1 MAAYKVV
8 IGPKTFTLRIDTD
21 GASKNYGSTSHQSQ
35 TSFTFNGKSIAAD
48 KVPFIVKPISDR
60 STKMGQCAV
69 LIDNNKH
76 TNTYCIIG
84 DAGPSANG
92 WGEVSL
98 KAAWNL
104 GYSEKQANGSRGPRS
119 NFTIIVF
126 TDSVPKWNSKKDLNS
141 QIEAECKKRC
151 ETYKQV
157 VQTYTAKS
165 AHNASS
171 GDSSDPSIVV
181 TTGTYKESQQLVNL
195 DVVKQYLI
203 TINRNTDVSKL
214 NFSKLK
220 KEDVVGAMV
229 EAGYY
234 MNSKR
239 HIASRFRNPSIDL
252 QVKTLNRN
260 NILYGLYTYS
270 RANSVVEAKKEL
282 EQLEY
287 VLDQYPPILGIWVR
301 IQLHGKT
308 KAINDKILDEYRS
321 KLVEYGLKSK
331 IGIIANKSELNSI
344 HWKNHKNNWLLWY
357 IDKVKNIDTVD
368 DQLLTPTFFDI

>member
-1 MAAYKVV
+1 MANYKVV

-21 GASKNYGSTSHQSQ
+21 GASKSYGSTSHQSQ

-48 KVPFIVKPISDR
+48 KVPFIVKPISDK

-69 LIDNNKH
+69 LIDNNKN

-119 NFTIIVF
+119 NFTIVVF
-126 TDSVPKWNSKKDLNS
+126 TDSVPKWDSKKDLNS
-141 QIEAECKKRC
+141 QIESECKKRC
-151 ETYKQV
+151 ETYQQV
-157 VQTYTAKS
+157 IQTYTAKS
-165 AHNASS
+165 AHNAASGESS
-171 GDSSDPSIVV
+171 DSSIIV
-181 TTGTYKESQQLVNL
+181 TTGTYQESQQLVNL
-195 DVVKQYLI
+195 DVIKQYLI
-203 TINRNTDVSKL
+203 TVSRNTDLSKL
-214 NFSKLK
+214 NFTKLK

-239 HIASRFRNPSIDL
+239 QIASRFRNPNIDS
-252 QVKTLNRN
+252 QVKTLNKN

-282 EQLEY
+282 EELEY
-287 VLDQYPPILGIWVR
+287 VLDQYPPILGLWVR
-301 IQLHGKT
+301 IQLNGKT
-308 KAINDKILDEYRS
+308 KAINDKILDEYRG

-331 IGIIANKSELNSI
+331 IGIIANKSELNNI
-344 HWKNHKNNWLLWY
+344 HWKNHKNNWFLWY
-357 IDKVKNIDTVD
+357 IDRVKDINTVD